1 MQLLLKKIFPSK
13 KVVVEFKPWEY
24 FSEDGRV
31 YVTGVS
37 VIVDGKEIGQVG
49 HDPVSAVYSVLSEL
63 GYEVETIQS
72 YEQYSI

>member
-1 MQLLLKKIFPSK
+1 MQSLLKKIFPSK
-13 KVVVEFKPWEY
+13 RVVIEFRPWEY

-37 VIVDGKEIGQVG
+37 VLVDGKEIGMVG
-49 HDPVSAVYSVLSEL
+49 HDPVSAVYSVLTEL
-63 GYEVETIQS
+63 GYEVETKQS